1 MRKPDDI
8 CEAEIEHKFAGS
20 RACTDEMLKMLLSRD
35 ALSDQFNPP
44 LRACLNLLAVG
55 VYSGEEAMPNNRRNM
70 TRRELIAHGA
80 ALGGIAMAGSPALL
94 FARDAVS
101 AALANG
107 NPLDELR
114 QMLRGEL
121 VTPADAAYDDRRKLW
136 NGMID
141 KHPLAI
147 ARCTGT
153 ADVIDVV
160 NFARD
165 ANIPIS
171 VRGGGHNVAGKAL
184 RDGALAID
192 LSPMHGIH
200 VDAASNTAR
209 AQGGAI
215 WQALDRETVAFNLA
229 TTGGTVSTTGVG
241 GLTLGGGLGWLMRKH
256 GLACDN
262 VVSAD
267 VVTADGRRLTASA
280 AENEDLFWAIRGG
293 GGNFGVVTSFEF
305 QLHGLEPIT
314 GGLAM
319 YPQSMIGDLLHFYRD
334 FTSKA
339 PDSVTTMAGVFIGPP
354 GTPVEGQNAGMIAVC
369 HSGPLSEGE
378 RLLRPI
384 KDFGPPAVD
393 AIGPTPYRTLQTM
406 FDAGSAPGM
415 RNYWRSNF
423 MQELSDGAIDTIVAH
438 SDWLPP
444 PATLILL
451 EHLGGAVGRVGEH
464 DTAFSNRAAQYNVSV
479 LGTWVDATE
488 DEKNIAWTRG
498 FGDQLKK
505 FATGAGYVNYMTDD
519 EGAARIQATYEA
531 NLNRLRTVKKKY
543 DPTNFFSGN
552 QNIAP

>member
-1 MRKPDDI
+1 MND
-8 CEAEIEHKFAGS
+8 
-20 RACTDEMLKMLLSRD
+20 
-35 ALSDQFNPP
+35 
-44 LRACLNLLAVG
+44 LRTL
-55 VYSGEEAMPNNRRNM
+55 
-70 TRRELIAHGA
+70 TRRELLARGA
-80 ALGGIAMAGSPALL
+80 ALGGAMALGTPALV
-94 FARDAVS
+94 FGQKGAPATMQ
-101 AALANG
+101 
-107 NPLDELR
+107 PMDELR
-114 QMLRGEL
+114 KMLRGDII
-121 VTPADAAYDDRRKLW
+121 TPGSAGYDDARKLW

-141 KHPLAI
+141 RFPAAI

-165 ANIPIS
+165 RNLPIS

-192 LSPMHGIH
+192 LSTMQGVY
-200 VDAASNTAR
+200 VDTGSKTVR

-215 WQALDRETVAFNLA
+215 WQAVDRETTAFNLV

-241 GLTLGGGLGWLMRKH
+241 GLTLGGGVGWLMRKH

-262 VVSAD
+262 LVSAD

-280 AENEDLFWAIRGG
+280 AENEDLFWALHGG

-305 QLHGLEPIT
+305 GLHDLEPIT
-314 GGLAM
+314 GGMAM
-319 YPQSMIGDLLHFYRD
+319 YPQEMIGDMLHFFRD
-334 FTSKA
+334 YTSKA
-339 PDSVTTMAGVFIGPP
+339 PDSVTASAGVLIGPP
-354 GTPVEGQNAGMIAVC
+354 GTPVEGQNAGLIAVC
-369 HSGPLSEGE
+369 HSGPASDGE

-384 KDFGPPAVD
+384 KEFGPPALD
-393 AIGPTPYRTLQTM
+393 LIGPVPYRALQTM

-423 MQELSDGAIDTIVAH
+423 MQELSDGAIDTIVDH

-444 PATLILL
+444 PGSMVFI
-451 EHLGGAVGRVGEH
+451 ENLGGAVARVGDHE
-464 DTAFSNRAAQYNVSV
+464 TAFSNRSALYNTSV
-479 LGTWVDATE
+479 FGTWVDAAE
-488 DEKNIAWTRG
+488 DEKNVAWTRS
-498 FGDQLKK
+498 FGDELKK

-531 NLNRLRTVKKKY
+531 NLKRLRTVKKKY
-543 DPTNFFSGN
+543 DPTNFFASN